1 MSAVAIPA
9 IPGLGQLRAVMSS
22 AVGAEQDRPAG
33 RVRRVDRRAHVA
45 VRGLR
50 EGHLPESAAARL
62 ADEVERRLAALPG
75 VDWAVANAVLGHV
88 VVATEG
94 PPAEEIMAAL
104 ADVAEAVEREHGVQ
118 APLPEHPLSGTAIRR
133 AVWSLAVHVA
143 AVPVATAV
151 GLTRRAPLPPALAA
165 VVPIVDSQPRLR
177 RLVERAIG
185 TGNARVLL
193 AVLTA
198 MGHAGTGGVVGS
210 AVDTVR
216 HALRVAEANAESAAW
231 AAAMPR
237 LTRDAQRAGARG
249 GGRQAPPREA
259 PLKSGPVERY
269 ADRAPAVAAA
279 SFAGSL
285 LVTRRPS
292 RAAPAALAAVPK
304 APLLAREGF
313 ACVLGRGLARRGV
326 LVADS
331 EALRRLDRIGTVLLD
346 TDALATGSHLLAD
359 LVALDADAPA
369 GELAATAHRLFD
381 GSEPERTRRD
391 GTWELGPVER
401 LTLHGRTGARA
412 RERLRSDGAR
422 LVLGLAHER
431 RLMAVIS
438 VLPEMHDTASAFVP
452 AAHAAGLTVV
462 AAGAHIADVAV
473 RQADAVADGGTRLAH
488 SVRRLQRDGAGV
500 LVISRNRSALRVAD
514 VSVGLADPRGVPP
527 WGADLYAGSDP
538 AAAVVIVEAC
548 RTAREAAQRGV
559 RLAEASAVIGATAA
573 LAGRGGRPAARSVSS
588 YNAAAGLGTAIG
600 AWSAVWLLRR
610 PLPLPASHHPWHAM
624 DLDTVLAR
632 AGGRDGGLTA
642 EEVRERATVPGE
654 KAPVTSL
661 GRAYLTEMVNPL
673 TPVLGVGAAMSA
685 TVGAV
690 LDSVI
695 IIAVTALS
703 GLIGGFQRYR
713 TDRAV
718 ARLRRE
724 AAVTAKVV
732 RNGRETIASAEDLAV
747 GDVVNLSAGDVV
759 PADCRLLEVHHLEAD
774 ESALTGESL
783 PVAKGVAPVLASD
796 LADRTS
802 MVYEG
807 TTVAAGTGRAV
818 VVAVGSASEAGRA
831 AMAGR
836 GAAPSVGVER
846 RLARITRTTLPVA
859 LGSAAAVMAAG
870 MLRGRPTRDT
880 VGAGVGLA
888 VASVPEGLPFLVSAA
903 QLASA
908 RRLSARGAL
917 VRDPRTIEAAG
928 RTDVLCFDKTGTLT
942 HGRISLVAVASDG
955 DSRPLGSLG
964 DEQRA
969 VLGAALRA
977 TPRPHGDRGLF
988 EHATDGAVT
997 EGAREAGVAR
1007 TAAAPGWRR
1016 TSSLP
1021 FEPSRGFH
1029 ATRGRSGEHLILSVK
1044 GAPEEVVVRCATRG
1058 GRPLDDEGRQAIL
1071 ATGERLAAEGHRVLA
1086 VAERRETTD
1095 GRLTD
1100 EEVTGL
1106 GFLGFLAFADRVRP
1120 TAADAVRSLVDAGVH
1135 IVMITGDHPGT
1146 AESMARELGVLD
1158 GRRVVT
1164 GAELDE
1170 LDEHALDALLPEI
1183 GVVARGTPVHKVHV
1197 VQAFQRLGRTVAMTG
1212 DGANDAPAIRLA
1224 DVGIAFGTRATPA
1237 ARAAADLVVTDDRL
1251 ETVLSALVEGRA
1263 MWASVRQALAIL
1275 VGGNFGEIAFTLLG
1289 ALATGTSP
1297 LTARQLLLVNL
1308 FTDLAPAIAVAL
1320 RPPHPEAAER
1330 MLHEGPEA
1338 SLGAALTEETVIRA
1352 VATTFGATAAWLPA
1366 RLTGRPVRAR
1376 TVALVALVGAQLG
1389 QTLLAGGTSRAIV
1402 VSSLGS
1408 LAALAAVVQTPV
1420 LSQFFGCTPLGPVG
1434 WSIALSAATA
1444 ATLSSLFLPALI
1456 ARVRAVGAKAI
1467 AGAGATTGATTG
1479 ATAGATAGTS
1489 AGATAGTGAG
1499 PVVAATASGASPVQ
1513 GRPERQGRRE
1523 GPPPTAPRSWG
1534 EHGADLLDHAL
1545 VRGSDMLALRTGIGT
1560 PPG

>member
-1 MSAVAIPA
+1 MSAM
-9 IPGLGQLRAVMSS
+9 PGLGLLRAVVPCV
-22 AVGAEQDRPAG
+22 VGAGRDVPAA
-33 RVRRVDRRAHVA
+33 RVRQVEGRAHVA

-50 EGHLPESAAARL
+50 EGHLPESTAVRL
-62 ADEVERRLAALPG
+62 AEEAERRLAAVPG

-88 VVATEG
+88 VVATKG
-94 PPAEEIMAAL
+94 PPDAEELVAAL
-104 ADVAEAVEREHGVQ
+104 VGVVEEVEREHRVEG
-118 APLPEHPLSGTAIRR
+118 ALPDHPLSGGAVRR
-133 AVWSLAVHVA
+133 GALALALHAAAAPLATVA
-143 AVPVATAV
+143 A
-151 GLTRRAPLPPALAA
+151 LTRHTPLHPALAA
-165 VVPIVDSQPRLR
+165 LVPIVETQHRLR
-177 RLVERAIG
+177 RLVEQAVG
-185 TGNARVLL
+185 AGNARVLM
-193 AVLTA
+193 AALTA
-198 MGHAGTGGVVGS
+198 MGHAASGGVLG
-210 AVDTVR
+210 AGVDTVR
-216 HALRVAEANAESAAW
+216 HALHVAEANAEDAAW

-237 LTRDAQRAGARG
+237 LTGTEQQAATRG
-249 GGRQAPPREA
+249 GAHEAPPRDK
-259 PLKSGPVERY
+259 PLKPGPVERY

-285 LVTRRPS
+285 LVTRRPG
-292 RAAPAALAAVPK
+292 RAAAAALAAIPK

-326 LVADS
+326 LVTDPQ
-331 EALRRLDRIGTVLLD
+331 ALRRLDRIGTVLLD

-359 LVALDADAPA
+359 LVALDDDAPA
-369 GELAATAHRLFD
+369 GELAAAAHRLFD
-381 GSEPERTRRD
+381 GRAPESPRRD
-391 GTWELGPVER
+391 DAWELGPIER

-412 RERLRSDGAR
+412 RERLRRDGAR

-431 RLMAVIS
+431 RLMAVVS
-438 VLPEMHDTASAFVP
+438 VLPEIHDATSAFVP

-462 AAGAHIADVAV
+462 TAGTHTADAAVHE
-473 RQADAVADGGTRLAH
+473 ADAVADGGDRLPH
-488 SVRRLQRDGAGV
+488 SVRDLQRDGQGV
-500 LVISRNRSALRVAD
+500 LLISRNRSALRAAD
-514 VSVGLADPRGVPP
+514 VGIGLADPRGAPP
-527 WGADLYAGSDP
+527 WGADLYVDSGP
-538 AAAVVIVEAC
+538 AAAVMIVEGC
-548 RTAREAAQRGV
+548 RAARETAQRGV
-559 RLAEASAVIGATAA
+559 RLAQASAAVGAAAA
-573 LAGRGGRPAARSVSS
+573 LSGRGRRPAARSLSS
-588 YNAAAGLGTAIG
+588 FNAAAGLGTAVG
-600 AWSAVWLLRR
+600 VWSAVRLLRR
-610 PLPLPASHHPWHAM
+610 PPPLPASHHPWHAM
-624 DLDTVLAR
+624 DPATVLAR
-632 AGGRDGGLTA
+632 AGGRDDGLTA
-642 EEVRERATVPGE
+642 EEARERAAARGE
-654 KAPVTSL
+654 KSQEPSL
-661 GRAYLTEMVNPL
+661 GRAYATEMANPL
-673 TPVLGVGAAMSA
+673 TPVLGIGAAMSVA
-685 TVGAV
+685 VGAV

-695 IIAVTALS
+695 IMAVTALS
-703 GLIGGFQRYR
+703 GLIGGFQRHR

-724 AAVTAKVV
+724 AAVTARVV
-732 RNGRETIASAEDLAV
+732 RYGQETTASAEDLVV
-747 GDVVNLSAGDVV
+747 GDVVNLTAGDVV
-759 PADCRLLEVHHLEAD
+759 PADSRLLEAHHLEAD

-807 TTVAAGTGRAV
+807 TTVAAGSGRAV
-818 VVAVGSASEAGRA
+818 VVATGSASEAGRA
-831 AMAGR
+831 AAVGR
-836 GAAPSVGVER
+836 GGAAPVVGVER

-859 LGSAAAVMAAG
+859 LGSAAAVMGAG

-942 HGRISLVAVASDG
+942 QGRISLVAVAADG
-955 DSRPLGSLG
+955 DSRPVGSLG

-977 TPRPHGDRGLF
+977 TPRPHGGSGF

-997 EGAREAGVAR
+997 EGAKGAGVRR
-1007 TAAAPGWRR
+1007 TAGAPRWRR

-1029 ATRGRSGEHLILSVK
+1029 ATRGRSDGILILSVK
-1044 GAPEEVVVRCATRG
+1044 GAPEEVVDRCATRR
-1058 GRPLDDEGRQAIL
+1058 GRPLDEEGRNAVL
-1071 ATGERLAAEGHRVLA
+1071 AEGKRLAAEGHRVLA
-1086 VAERRETTD
+1086 VAELRGTTD
-1095 GRLTD
+1095 GRLND
-1100 EEVTGL
+1100 DAVSGL

-1120 TAADAVRSLVDAGVH
+1120 TAADAVRRLADAGVH

-1164 GAELDE
+1164 GAELDG
-1170 LDEHALDALLPEI
+1170 LDDRALDALLPEI

-1251 ETVLSALVEGRA
+1251 ETVLAALVEGRA

-1275 VGGNFGEIAFTLLG
+1275 VGGNLGEIAFTLLG
-1289 ALATGTSP
+1289 AAATGASP

-1338 SLGAALTEETVIRA
+1338 SLGTALTEETVTRA
-1352 VATTFGATAAWLPA
+1352 VATVFGATAGWLAA
-1366 RLTGRPVRAR
+1366 RPTGRAVRAR
-1376 TVALVALVGAQLG
+1376 TVALVALVGTQLG
-1389 QTLLAGGTSRAIV
+1389 QTLLAGGTSSAIV

-1420 LSQFFGCTPLGPVG
+1420 LSQFFGCTPLGPVA
-1434 WSIALSAATA
+1434 WTIALTSATA
-1444 ATLSSLFLPALI
+1444 ATLSSLFLPAFLPAVI
-1456 ARVRAVGAKAI
+1456 ARVRA
-1467 AGAGATTGATTG
+1467 AGAGTLT
-1479 ATAGATAGTS
+1479 
-1489 AGATAGTGAG
+1489 
-1499 PVVAATASGASPVQ
+1499 
-1513 GRPERQGRRE
+1513 R
-1523 GPPPTAPRSWG
+1523 
-1534 EHGADLLDHAL
+1534 
-1545 VRGSDMLALRTGIGT
+1545 
-1560 PPG
+1560 

>member
-1 MSAVAIPA
+1 MPA
-9 IPGLGQLRAVMSS
+9 IPGLGLLRAVLSS
-22 AVGAEQDRPAG
+22 VVGAERDGPAA
-33 RVRRVDRRAHVA
+33 RVRSIDGRAHVA

-62 ADEVERRLAALPG
+62 TEEAERRLAAVPG

-94 PPAEEIMAAL
+94 PPGAEEVMATL
-104 ADVAEAVEREHGVQ
+104 ADVAEAVEKEHRVEG
-118 APLPEHPLSGTAIRR
+118 PLPEHPLSGAAVRR
-133 AVWSLAVHVA
+133 AVWALAVHVA

-165 VVPIVDSQPRLR
+165 IVPIVDSQPRLR
-177 RLVERAIG
+177 RPLEQAIG
-185 TGNARVLL
+185 AGKARVLL

-198 MGHAGTGGVVGS
+198 MGHAGTGGVLGS

-216 HALRVAEANAESAAW
+216 HALRVVEANAEDAAW
-231 AAAMPR
+231 AAAMPH
-237 LTRDAQRAGARG
+237 LTRDEQRAGARSR
-249 GGRQAPPREA
+249 GRHAPPREA
-259 PLKSGPVERY
+259 SLKPGPVERY

-279 SFAGSL
+279 SYAGSL
-285 LVTRRPS
+285 LVTRRPGQ
-292 RAAPAALAAVPK
+292 AAAAALAAVPK

-326 LVADS
+326 LVADP

-359 LVALDADAPA
+359 LVALDDDAPV

-381 GSEPERTRRD
+381 GSEPERTQRD
-391 GTWELGPVER
+391 GAWELGPVEQ
-401 LTLHGRTGARA
+401 LTLHGRTGTRA
-412 RERLRSDGAR
+412 RDRLRRDGAP

-438 VLPEMHDTASAFVP
+438 VVPEMHDTTSAFVP

-462 AAGAHIADVAV
+462 AAGAHTADAAV
-473 RQADAVADGGTRLAH
+473 READALADGGDRLAH
-488 SVRRLQRDGAGV
+488 SVRHLQRDGEGV
-500 LVISRNRSALRVAD
+500 LVISRHRSALRSAD
-514 VSVGLADPRGVPP
+514 VSVGLTGPRGVPP
-527 WGADLYAGSDP
+527 WGADLYVGSDP

-548 RTAREAAQRGV
+548 RAARESAQRGV
-559 RLAEASAVIGATAA
+559 RLAEASAVVGATAA
-573 LAGRGGRPAARSVSS
+573 LSGRGRRPSARSVGS

-600 AWSAVWLLRR
+600 SWSAVRLLRR
-610 PLPLPASHHPWHAM
+610 PLPLPVSHHPWHAM
-624 DLDTVLAR
+624 DPATVLAR
-632 AGGRDGGLTA
+632 AGGREGGLTA
-642 EEVRERATVPGE
+642 EEARERATAPGE
-654 KAPVTSL
+654 KAPASSL
-661 GRAYLTEMVNPL
+661 GRAYVTEMANPL

-695 IIAVTALS
+695 IMAVTALS

-724 AAVTAKVV
+724 AAVTARVV
-732 RNGRETIASAEDLAV
+732 RDGRETTASAEDLAV

-759 PADCRLLEVHHLEAD
+759 PADCRVLEAHHLEAD

-783 PVAKGVAPVLASD
+783 PVSKGVAPVLASD

-818 VVAVGSASEAGRA
+818 VVATGSASEAGRA
-831 AMAGR
+831 ATAGR

-846 RLARITRTTLPVA
+846 RLSRITRTTLPVA
-859 LGSAAAVMAAG
+859 LGSAAAVMGAG

-942 HGRISLVAVASDG
+942 HGRISLVAVAADG

-977 TPRPHGDRGLF
+977 TPRPHGNGGF
-988 EHATDGAVT
+988 EHATDGAVFQ
-997 EGAREAGVAR
+997 GAGEARVTR
-1007 TAAAPGWRR
+1007 TAGAPGWRR

-1029 ATRGRSGEHLILSVK
+1029 ATRGRSGESLILSVK
-1044 GAPEEVVVRCATRG
+1044 GAPEEVVDRCATRG
-1058 GRPLDDEGRQAIL
+1058 GLPLDEEGRKAVL

-1086 VAERRETTD
+1086 VAELRDTTD

-1100 EEVTGL
+1100 DEVTGL
-1106 GFLGFLAFADRVRP
+1106 DFLGFLAFADRVRP
-1120 TAADAVRSLVDAGVH
+1120 TAADAVRRLADAGVH

-1170 LDEHALDALLPEI
+1170 LDDHALDALLPEI

-1197 VQAFQRLGRTVAMTG
+1197 VRAFQRLGRTVAMTG

-1275 VGGNFGEIAFTLLG
+1275 VGGNLGEIAFTLLG
-1289 ALATGTSP
+1289 AAATGTSP

-1338 SLGAALTEETVIRA
+1338 SLGTALTEETVTRA
-1352 VATTFGATAAWLPA
+1352 AATTFGATAGWLPA
-1366 RLTGRPVRAR
+1366 RLTGRAVRAR
-1376 TVALVALVGAQLG
+1376 TVALVALVGSQLG

-1420 LSQFFGCTPLGPVG
+1420 LSQFFGCTPLGPVA

-1444 ATLSSLFLPALI
+1444 ATLGSQFLPTALPPLI
-1456 ARVRAVGAKAI
+1456 ARVRAVGADAM
-1467 AGAGATTGATTG
+1467 
-1479 ATAGATAGTS
+1479 AGATAGV
-1489 AGATAGTGAG
+1489 GA
-1499 PVVAATASGASPVQ
+1499 VARAASSPASSPASASGVS
-1513 GRPERQGRRE
+1513 RGRRSE
-1523 GPPPTAPRSWG
+1523 GTVG
-1534 EHGADLLDHAL
+1534 EARDERAGIHRGGDERGAHE
-1545 VRGSDMLALRTGIGT
+1545 VSTR
-1560 PPG
+1560 

>member
-1 MSAVAIPA
+1 MALPAKSA
-9 IPGLGQLRAVMSS
+9 IPGLGLLRAVVSS
-22 AVGAEQDRPAG
+22 VVGAERDVPAA
-33 RVRRVDRRAHVA
+33 RVRLVDGRAHVA

-50 EGHLPESAAARL
+50 EGDLPESVAVPL
-62 ADEVERRLAALPG
+62 AEEAERRLAAVPG
-75 VDWAVANAVLGHV
+75 VEWAVANAVLGHV
-88 VVATEG
+88 VVATGRPLDAATGRSSDAVAEGSSDTVTEGSSESATEG
-94 PPAEEIMAAL
+94 PPDTATATEAIMAAL
-104 ADVAEAVEREHGVQ
+104 ADAAEAVEKEHRIE
-118 APLPEHPLSGTAIRR
+118 APLPDHPLSGGAIRR
-133 AVWSLAVHVA
+133 AAWSLALHAA
-143 AVPVATAV
+143 AVPVATVV
-151 GLTRRAPLPPALAA
+151 GLTRRTPLHPALAA
-165 VVPIVDSQPRLR
+165 LVPIVDTQPRLR
-177 RLVERAIG
+177 RLVEQAVG
-185 TGNARVLL
+185 EGNARVLI
-193 AVLTA
+193 AALTA
-198 MGHAGTGGVVGS
+198 LGNAGSGGVLGTG
-210 AVDTVR
+210 VDTAR
-216 HALRVAEANAESAAW
+216 HALRVVEAMTEATAW
-231 AAAMPR
+231 ATAMPH
-237 LTRDAQRAGARG
+237 LTGDAHRAGSRHG
-249 GGRQAPPREA
+249 SLQAPREE
-259 PLKSGPVERY
+259 PLKPGPVERY

-285 LVTRRPS
+285 LVTRRPG
-292 RAAPAALAAVPK
+292 RAAAAALAAVPK
-304 APLLAREGF
+304 APLLARDGF

-326 LVADS
+326 LVADP
-331 EALRRLDRIGTVLLD
+331 EALRRLDRIGTVVLD

-359 LVALDADAPA
+359 LVALDDAPV

-381 GSEPERTRRD
+381 GTEPESARRD
-391 GTWELGPVER
+391 GEWELGPVER
-401 LTLHGRTGARA
+401 LDLHGHTGARA
-412 RERLRSDGAR
+412 RERLLRDGAR

-431 RLMAVIS
+431 RLTAVIS
-438 VLPEMHDTASAFVP
+438 VVPEMHDVTGAFVP
-452 AAHAAGLTVV
+452 AAQAAGLTVV
-462 AAGAHIADVAV
+462 AAGGHTADAAV
-473 RQADAVADGGTRLAH
+473 READAVADGGDRLPDA
-488 SVRRLQRDGAGV
+488 VRDLQRDGEGV
-500 LVISRNRSALRVAD
+500 LVISRNRSALHAAD
-514 VSVGLADPRGVPP
+514 VSVGLAGPRGTPP
-527 WGADLYAGSDP
+527 WGADLYVGADP
-538 AAAVVIVEAC
+538 APAVVIVEAC
-548 RTAREAAQRGV
+548 RAARETARHGV
-559 RLAEASAVIGATAA
+559 RLAQASAVVGATAA
-573 LAGRGGRPAARSVSS
+573 LAGRGRRPAARSLAS
-588 YNAAAGLGTAIG
+588 YNAAAGLGTAAG
-600 AWSAVWLLRR
+600 TWSAVRLLRR
-610 PLPLPASHHPWHAM
+610 PLPLPVSHHPWHAM
-624 DLDTVLAR
+624 DPGTVLTR
-632 AGGRDGGLTA
+632 AGGRDDGLTD
-642 EEVRERATVPGE
+642 EEARERATSAGE
-654 KAPVTSL
+654 EAPASSSL
-661 GRAYLTEMVNPL
+661 GRAYVTEMANPL
-673 TPVLGVGAAMSA
+673 TPVLGVGAVMSA

-695 IIAVTALS
+695 IVAVTALS
-703 GLIGGFQRYR
+703 GLIGGIQRHR

-732 RNGRETIASAEDLAV
+732 RDGHETTVSAEDLAV
-747 GDVVNLSAGDVV
+747 GDMVNLSAGDVV
-759 PADCRLLEVHHLEAD
+759 PADSRLLEAHHLEAD

-818 VVAVGSASEAGRA
+818 VVATGPYSEAGRA
-831 AMAGR
+831 ATAGR
-836 GAAPSVGVER
+836 SAAPGVGVER

-859 LGSAAAVMAAG
+859 LGSAAAVMGAG

-880 VGAGVGLA
+880 VGSGVGLA

-942 HGRISLVAVASDG
+942 HGRISLVAVAADG
-955 DSRPLGSLG
+955 ESRPLGSLG

-977 TPRPHGDRGLF
+977 TPRPHGDNGF

-997 EGAREAGVAR
+997 EGAKEAGVRR
-1007 TAAAPGWRR
+1007 TAGASRWRR

-1029 ATRGRSGEHLILSVK
+1029 ATRGRSGGSRGSGGSGGSLILSVK
-1044 GAPEEVVVRCATRG
+1044 GAPEEVVDRCARRRG
-1058 GRPLDDEGRQAIL
+1058 GPLDDEGRREIL
-1071 ATGERLAAEGHRVLA
+1071 AEGERLAADGHRVLA
-1086 VAERRETTD
+1086 VAELRATTD

-1100 EEVTGL
+1100 DAVTGL
-1106 GFLGFLAFADRVRP
+1106 DFLGFLAFADRVRP
-1120 TAADAVRSLVDAGVH
+1120 TAADAVRRLADAGVH

-1170 LDEHALDALLPEI
+1170 LDDRALDALLPEI

-1197 VQAFQRLGRTVAMTG
+1197 VKAFQRQGRTVAMTG

-1275 VGGNFGEIAFTLLG
+1275 VGGNLGEIAFTLLG
-1289 ALATGTSP
+1289 AAATGTSP
-1297 LTARQLLLVNL
+1297 LSARQLLLVNL

-1330 MLHEGPEA
+1330 MLHEGPGT
-1338 SLGAALTEETVIRA
+1338 SLGTALTEETVTRA
-1352 VATTFGATAAWLPA
+1352 VATTLGAAAAWLAA
-1366 RLTGRPVRAR
+1366 RPTGRAVRAR
-1376 TVALVALVGAQLG
+1376 TVALIALVGAQLG

-1420 LSQFFGCTPLGPVG
+1420 LSQFFGCTPLGPVA
-1434 WSIALSAATA
+1434 WTIALAAATA
-1444 ATLSSLFLPALI
+1444 ATLSSLFLPPL
-1456 ARVRAVGAKAI
+1456 VSRASAWAAGVG
-1467 AGAGATTGATTG
+1467 TLT
-1479 ATAGATAGTS
+1479 
-1489 AGATAGTGAG
+1489 
-1499 PVVAATASGASPVQ
+1499 
-1513 GRPERQGRRE
+1513 R
-1523 GPPPTAPRSWG
+1523 
-1534 EHGADLLDHAL
+1534 
-1545 VRGSDMLALRTGIGT
+1545 
-1560 PPG
+1560 